1 MDERNIQYNVDVN
14 NNNSNFASDQ
24 ILIPYNKA
32 FKLSQ
37 NIRNNKETNNFK
49 LKNSF
54 QAFATVNHIE
64 DTFNEVSDTTL
75 LQTENEKVTVNTMAG
90 QSQEKKKRETTM
102 ILRDTSKYKEKR

>member
-14 NNNSNFASDQ
+14 NNNSNFASDE

-37 NIRNNKETNNFK
+37 NIRNNKETNNIK

-54 QAFATVNHIE
+54 QALATVNHIE

-75 LQTENEKVTVNTMAG
+75 LQTENEKVTVNTIAR
-90 QSQEKKKRETTM
+90 QSQEKKKREKTM
-102 ILRDTSKYKEKR
+102 ILRDTIKYKEKI